1 MRNKKVHFY
10 LPRTKVD
17 VENQTFFDNTDQ
29 FLYDENI
36 YERQYQS
43 SINSLLDQE
52 PPENEIEKMIKYDYS
67 SRIAFYLTRLH
78 DDRFE
83 PLTPTEDI
91 FSNCCPK
98 LCLEI
103 RNEGFT
109 IWNCSNKTNASD
121 NNNNSK
127 NYVPHSISLSY
138 DNDANVI
145 QSIIDSFT
153 TEKINSSMLRLL
165 DKLRIT
171 YSPLGNILCEI
182 ADYRFNPETTYL
194 SYCDDNNIYRKR
206 INLQI
211 TNTAIYYLFTLA
223 KQSFNRSRN
232 VHLNASNNDSSKS
245 SSSNKSSNVS
255 ISLHPA
261 VPNISS
267 ETPSHSTSISIPNSD
282 SFYSIKKNE
291 STPNLLNPNF
301 ATNQPAPSQPRED
314 KVNIN
319 FNAVKT
325 ENPTLLP
332 FQSEPNPM
340 IINIQN
346 KNFINEPYPNQ
357 MNEYIQNQTS
367 DQPFLPMTPPPPN
380 PNIKDNTFQIPIQRM
395 SSKPIPND
403 PQVQLSQQQNLK
415 QQQQQLQKQL
425 QQLQK
430 THNQHQFQKQVQHL
444 QKQKQQL
451 QQHLQMQQ
459 QFQLQQQQLQQIQQ
473 FQQQQFQQQHFQQ
486 QQQQQTQQQ
495 QKIQQQQQLPQQQKQ
510 IQQQLQQQQQFPQQ
524 QQQQIQQPQLMQQQ
538 AQAIQQQPQKT
549 QQMQKQS
556 LQKHQKQQT
565 QKQRQSSQQSISQ
578 VLALE
583 KSEALHIDIQKR
595 DESPSKS
602 KGKSHAQQS
611 PPNVSAFYETEGSL
625 TLLLHPTFCCDPSP
639 DVCRALSILDFRKKM
654 WNESQAQFNDN
665 FSQMKTH
672 FLLGSSE
679 SGEARPIRQ
688 KIQIRPPKDKIVV
701 PETISQMFISKNM
714 PFKFN
719 SY

>member
-1 MRNKKVHFY
+1 
-10 LPRTKVD
+10 
-17 VENQTFFDNTDQ
+17 
-29 FLYDENI
+29 
-36 YERQYQS
+36 
-43 SINSLLDQE
+43 
-52 PPENEIEKMIKYDYS
+52 
-67 SRIAFYLTRLH
+67 
-78 DDRFE
+78 
-83 PLTPTEDI
+83 
-91 FSNCCPK
+91 
-98 LCLEI
+98 
-103 RNEGFT
+103 
-109 IWNCSNKTNASD
+109 
-121 NNNNSK
+121 
-127 NYVPHSISLSY
+127 
-138 DNDANVI
+138 
-145 QSIIDSFT
+145 
-153 TEKINSSMLRLL
+153 
-165 DKLRIT
+165 
-171 YSPLGNILCEI
+171 
-182 ADYRFNPETTYL
+182 
-194 SYCDDNNIYRKR
+194 
-206 INLQI
+206 
-211 TNTAIYYLFTLA
+211 
-223 KQSFNRSRN
+223 
-232 VHLNASNNDSSKS
+232 
-245 SSSNKSSNVS
+245 
-255 ISLHPA
+255 
-261 VPNISS
+261 
-267 ETPSHSTSISIPNSD
+267 
-282 SFYSIKKNE
+282 
-291 STPNLLNPNF
+291 
-301 ATNQPAPSQPRED
+301 
-314 KVNIN
+314 
-319 FNAVKT
+319 
-325 ENPTLLP
+325 
-332 FQSEPNPM
+332 
-340 IINIQN
+340 
-346 KNFINEPYPNQ
+346 
-357 MNEYIQNQTS
+357 
-367 DQPFLPMTPPPPN
+367 
-380 PNIKDNTFQIPIQRM
+380 
-395 SSKPIPND
+395 
-403 PQVQLSQQQNLK
+403 
-415 QQQQQLQKQL
+415 
-425 QQLQK
+425 
-430 THNQHQFQKQVQHL
+430 
-444 QKQKQQL
+444 
-451 QQHLQMQQ
+451 MQQ